1 MSIKQTQ
8 GREGA
13 APRKQE
19 VITKNTFRRKAA
31 ENSEVSQAYS
41 FLPQTDRPMHELTG
55 MEKIEVVRRGLTKQD
70 LEQVKESFGLDYET
84 LAKVLSVAKATLF
97 NKKGTERFSSSLSE
111 KIFALADLYSYGF
124 SVFESKELFNAW
136 MEQEN
141 RALGNIRPFEL
152 LDTMIGVAEVKN
164 IIGRIEHGVYS

>member
-1 MSIKQTQ
+1 MLVAEPKKTAGKNSPSGESWIK
-8 GREGA
+8 EG
-13 APRKQE
+13 K
-19 VITKNTFRRKAA
+19 
-31 ENSEVSQAYS
+31 
-41 FLPQTDRPMHELTG
+41 RPIHELSN
-55 MEKIEVVRRGLTKQD
+55 MEKIRKVREGMTRLE

-124 SVFESKELFNAW
+124 SVFESKELFNSW
-136 MEQEN
+136 MDQEN
-141 RALGNIRPFEL
+141 RALGNIKPIDL
-152 LDTMIGVAEVKN
+152 LDTMIGVEEVKN